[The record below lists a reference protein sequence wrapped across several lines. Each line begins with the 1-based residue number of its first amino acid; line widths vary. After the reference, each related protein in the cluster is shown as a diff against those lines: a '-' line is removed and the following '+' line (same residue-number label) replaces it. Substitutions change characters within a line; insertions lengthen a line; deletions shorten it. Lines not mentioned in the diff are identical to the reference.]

1 MEEREVKNRLQKLED
16 LRMGQLMEKEAH
28 EHLIAE
34 KEFMEAKRKKAT
46 EVMKK

>member
-1 MEEREVKNRLQKLED
+1 
-16 LRMGQLMEKEAH
+16 MEKEAH
-28 EHLIAE
+28 DHLIAE

>member
-1 MEEREVKNRLQKLED
+1 
-16 LRMGQLMEKEAH
+16 MEKEAH
-28 EHLIAE
+28 DHLEAE

>member
-1 MEEREVKNRLQKLED
+1 
-16 LRMGQLMEKEAH
+16 MEKEAE

-34 KEFMEAKRKKAT
+34 KEFMQAKRKKAT